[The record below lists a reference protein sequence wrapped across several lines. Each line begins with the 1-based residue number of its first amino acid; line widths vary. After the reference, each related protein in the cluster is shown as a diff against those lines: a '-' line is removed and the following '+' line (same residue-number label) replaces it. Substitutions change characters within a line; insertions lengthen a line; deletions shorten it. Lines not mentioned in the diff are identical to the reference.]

1 MKKRWNIF
9 GIHNLFKSEVIKMTF
24 LKWYTFI
31 IILLS
36 FLMNLYKHSSD
47 DDITGFI
54 VILIMTLPMLV
65 YLFLS

>member
-1 MKKRWNIF
+1 
-9 GIHNLFKSEVIKMTF
+9 MTF

-36 FLMNLYKHSSD
+36 FIANWYNHASND
-47 DDITGFI
+47 DFLGFM

>member
-1 MKKRWNIF
+1 
-9 GIHNLFKSEVIKMTF
+9 MTF

-36 FLMNLYKHSSD
+36 FLMNLYKHSSNND
-47 DDITGFI
+47 FLGFM

>member
-1 MKKRWNIF
+1 
-9 GIHNLFKSEVIKMTF
+9 MTF

-31 IILLS
+31 MIFLS
-36 FLMNLYKHSSD
+36 FLINLYKYGNNN
-47 DDITGFI
+47 DDIIGFI

>member
-1 MKKRWNIF
+1 
-9 GIHNLFKSEVIKMTF
+9 MTF

-36 FLMNLYKHSSD
+36 FLMNLYKRSSD
-47 DDITGFI
+47 DDVTGFI
-54 VILIMTLPMLV
+54 IILIMTLPMLV

>member
-1 MKKRWNIF
+1 
-9 GIHNLFKSEVIKMTF
+9 MTF

-47 DDITGFI
+47 DDVTGFI

-65 YLFLS
+65 YIFLS

>member
-1 MKKRWNIF
+1 
-9 GIHNLFKSEVIKMTF
+9 MTF

-31 IILLS
+31 IIFLS
-36 FLMNLYKHSSD
+36 FLMNLYKHGND

>member
-1 MKKRWNIF
+1 
-9 GIHNLFKSEVIKMTF
+9 MTF

-36 FLMNLYKHSSD
+36 FIANLYNRAND
-47 DDITGFI
+47 DDILGFM

-65 YLFLS
+65 YLFLN

>member
-1 MKKRWNIF
+1 
-9 GIHNLFKSEVIKMTF
+9 MTF

-36 FLMNLYKHSSD
+36 FLMNLYKYGSD
-47 DDITGFI
+47 DNITGFI

-65 YLFLS
+65 YIFLS

>member
-1 MKKRWNIF
+1 
-9 GIHNLFKSEVIKMTF
+9 MTF

-36 FLMNLYKHSSD
+36 FIANLYNHASND
-47 DDITGFI
+47 DFLGFM
-54 VILIMTLPMLV
+54 VILTMTTPMLV